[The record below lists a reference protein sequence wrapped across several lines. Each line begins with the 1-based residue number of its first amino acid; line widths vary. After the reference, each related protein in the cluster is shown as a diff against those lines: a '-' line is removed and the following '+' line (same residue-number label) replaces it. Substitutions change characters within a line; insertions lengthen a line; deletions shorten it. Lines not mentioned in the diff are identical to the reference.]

1 MNILQLYDL
10 AVSELKPVT
19 VGGFSGASV
28 WHVTDRDGNEYCLKK
43 WPLNGPDAEH
53 LRWIHGV
60 IHAVNNSVEIPL
72 SPPVV
77 SNSGLTVVTDEG
89 HCWDLTEWLPG
100 EAPADDIS
108 AEQVQA
114 ALHAL
119 AVFHKSSQSIESSN
133 GSSRSLGVR
142 SRFAHWLG
150 EGGFSQIA
158 NQVAGQPSYE
168 VIIQGYRE
176 NAAWIEQVIHP
187 LSNASYKRIPCFRDI
202 WSDHVLF
209 CDETVTGIIDYGAMR
224 LDTPVIDIARLLGS
238 YEAMTEGSWEVGI
251 TAYTAVLQLE
261 DAERLMSEQL
271 ARINVVLSAM
281 QWLDWLFVRKREFS
295 DSAAVE
301 QRVEL
306 LCSQIRRTLMS

>member
-1 MNILQLYDL
+1 MMNILQLYDL

-53 LRWIHGV
+53 LIWIHGV

-114 ALHAL
+114 LCMHLRSFISHRSPLSHQTEVPDHLECDPDLHIGWGR
-119 AVFHKSSQSIESSN
+119 AVFLKLQIKWQV
-133 GSSRSLGVR
+133 SLPTR
-142 SRFAHWLG
+142 
-150 EGGFSQIA
+150 
-158 NQVAGQPSYE
+158 
-168 VIIQGYRE
+168 
-176 NAAWIEQVIHP
+176 
-187 LSNASYKRIPCFRDI
+187 
-202 WSDHVLF
+202 
-209 CDETVTGIIDYGAMR
+209 
-224 LDTPVIDIARLLGS
+224 
-238 YEAMTEGSWEVGI
+238 
-251 TAYTAVLQLE
+251 
-261 DAERLMSEQL
+261 
-271 ARINVVLSAM
+271 
-281 QWLDWLFVRKREFS
+281 
-295 DSAAVE
+295 
-301 QRVEL
+301 
-306 LCSQIRRTLMS
+306 

>member
-1 MNILQLYDL
+1 M
-10 AVSELKPVT
+10 
-19 VGGFSGASV
+19 
-28 WHVTDRDGNEYCLKK
+28 
-43 WPLNGPDAEH
+43 
-53 LRWIHGV
+53 
-60 IHAVNNSVEIPL
+60 
-72 SPPVV
+72 
-77 SNSGLTVVTDEG
+77 
-89 HCWDLTEWLPG
+89 
-100 EAPADDIS
+100 
-108 AEQVQA
+108 
-114 ALHAL
+114 
-119 AVFHKSSQSIESSN
+119 
-133 GSSRSLGVR
+133 
-142 SRFAHWLG
+142 
-150 EGGFSQIA
+150 
-158 NQVAGQPSYE
+158 
-168 VIIQGYRE
+168 
-176 NAAWIEQVIHP
+176 IHP